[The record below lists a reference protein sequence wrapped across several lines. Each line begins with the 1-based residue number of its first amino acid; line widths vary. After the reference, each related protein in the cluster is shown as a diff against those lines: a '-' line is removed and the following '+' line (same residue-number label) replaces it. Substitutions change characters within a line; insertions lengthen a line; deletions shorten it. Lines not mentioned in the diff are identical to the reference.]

1 MKIGFIDYYISEW
14 HANSYVDWIPEA
26 SEDFCVKYAWA
37 EEYVSPVDN
46 VNTDE
51 WCKKNNVEKTE
62 SIQELCEKSDC
73 IVILAPSNP
82 EKHLEYALEALKYG
96 KNVYIDKTFAPSLKE
111 AEEIFKL
118 AEKYNTKFFS
128 TSALRYADEL
138 EAIRGSKNIITT
150 GGGSNIEEYIIHQ
163 VEMAVKI
170 LSSEPVSFK
179 THVQGN
185 QKIWHI
191 TFENGSEWTGIF
203 SPALPFTICG
213 DNQYTTVCSQ
223 FFNKLIADMLN
234 FFKTGETS
242 FNTSETLTAM
252 RLRDGILS
260 ALKK

>member
-1 MKIGFIDYYISEW
+1 MKLGFIDYYISEW
-14 HANSYVDWIPEA
+14 HANSYVNWIPEA
-26 SEDFCVKYAWA
+26 SDNFCVKYAWA

-51 WCKKNNVEKTE
+51 WCKKNNVEKAE

-82 EKHLEYALEALKYG
+82 EKHLEYAREALKYG
-96 KNVYIDKTFAPSLKE
+96 KKVYIDKTFAPNLKE
-111 AEEIFKL
+111 AKEIFGIAK
-118 AEKYNTKFFS
+118 KYNSKFFS

-138 EAIRGSKNIITT
+138 QSVEGSRNLITT

-170 LSSEPVSFK
+170 LKSEPVSFN
-179 THVQGN
+179 THIQGN
-185 QKIWHI
+185 QKIWNVF
-191 TFENGSEWTGIF
+191 FENGSSWTGIF
-203 SPALPFTICG
+203 SPYLPFSICS

-223 FFNKLIADMLN
+223 FFNKFIEDMLN
-234 FFKTGETS
+234 FFKTGTTS
-242 FNTSETLTAM
+242 FDTNETLTVM

-260 ALKK
+260 ALKQ